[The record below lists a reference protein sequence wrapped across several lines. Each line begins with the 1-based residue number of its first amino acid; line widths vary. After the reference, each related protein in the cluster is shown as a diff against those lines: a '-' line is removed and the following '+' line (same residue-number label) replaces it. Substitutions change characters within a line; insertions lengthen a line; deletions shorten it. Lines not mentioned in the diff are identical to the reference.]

1 MMSEIIENT
10 RGSLNPF
17 NGLRTLKFKF
27 DSWRDNPRYFYPD
40 GIWVFTG
47 SQGSGKTLSAVQCLL
62 TMHERYPLAKVC
74 SNMSVHGIQD
84 IIPFERYEQLSE
96 LDNGVE
102 GVIFL
107 IDEIH
112 VLWNSLESREIPI
125 SEMAVFCQMRKAR
138 RVIIGTSQVYN
149 RIAKPIREQLKYV
162 IQCQNFLNCFQY
174 NTVCDPSLS
183 IEDSS
188 GHIKPEVI
196 KRQFWFHRPELY
208 EAYETLARI
217 DKIQRSL
224 SLLPKGMEAQPWK
237 LSPSNSS
244 NRSWKLPS
252 Q

>member
-1 MMSEIIENT
+1 MSEIIENT
-10 RGSLNPF
+10 RGSINPI
-17 NGLRTLKFKF
+17 NGLKTLKFKF
-27 DSWRDNPRYFYPD
+27 DTWRDQPTFFYPD

-47 SQGSGKTLSAVQCLL
+47 AQGSGKTLSAVQCLQ
-62 TMHERYPLAKVC
+62 TMKKRYPLAKVC
-74 SNMSVHGIQD
+74 SNMTVHGIDD
-84 IIPFERYEQLSE
+84 IIPFERYEQLQE
-96 LDNGVE
+96 LDNGVQ

-162 IQCQNFLNCFQY
+162 IQCQNFFNCLQY
-174 NTVCDPSLS
+174 NIVCDPAQS

-188 GHIKPEVI
+188 GHIQPEVI
-196 KRQFWFHRPELY
+196 KRQIWWHRPELY

-217 DKIQRSL
+217 DKIQRTQSL
-224 SLLPKGMEAQPWK
+224 IPKELTNKPWN
-237 LSPSNSS
+237 LSRSS
-244 NRSWKLPS
+244 SSSRSWKLPS
-252 Q
+252 R